1 MTGFL
6 DNLLEKVKALGS
18 SWTSYAV
25 VGSFVLYVFGYL
37 AIRFHLT
44 ALGVGTDLAVLDE
57 RYVFAGAKFLVYLV
71 SSVLNVVLVGLIL
84 AGLGCLLSR
93 LLTAGTRSRLA
104 VWWQQCL
111 SRYEML
117 SIVGI
122 IVSVLMIQL
131 VMKQCFFFSN
141 LLLAPELP
149 ADPAWLAELLLNEEY
164 MSHYFSGLVAGTALP
179 AAILLA
185 VRKTPAAAGRLLFLK
200 GLLGFL
206 VAVQFL
212 FLPVNYGVLIVD
224 KILPRVSSLGGSTPL
239 AEGQEAWLAWE
250 GKEGITY
257 LVRNKDG
264 TGRTLLTLPRSEVIK
279 TKIIHYDAIFPVLF
293 DTLEKTKKGVNP

>member
-6 DNLLEKVKALGS
+6 DILQEKVKALGS
-18 SWTSYAV
+18 SWTSYTV

-71 SSVLNVVLVGLIL
+71 SSMLNVVLVGLIL
-84 AGLGCLLSR
+84 AGLGYLLSR
-93 LLTAGTRSRLA
+93 LLPASVRSRLA
-104 VWWQQCL
+104 AWWQQCL
-111 SRYEML
+111 SRHEL
-117 SIVGI
+117 LALGGI

-141 LLLAPELP
+141 LLVAPHLP
-149 ADPAWLAELLLNEEY
+149 ADPAWMARLLLNQGRLPL
-164 MSHYFSGLVAGTALP
+164 YFSGLVAGMVIP
-179 AAILLA
+179 AAVLFA
-185 VRKTPAAAGRLLFLK
+185 VRKSPAGAGRLLFLK
-200 GLLGFL
+200 GLLAFL

-212 FLPVNYGVLIVD
+212 FLPVNYGMLIVD
-224 KILPRVSSLGGSTPL
+224 KTLPRVSSLGGTPPL
-239 AEGQEAWLAWE
+239 AAGQEAWLAWE
-250 GKEGITY
+250 GKEGVTY

-264 TGRTLLTLPRSEVIK
+264 TGRSLLTLPRSEVKK
-279 TKIIHYDAIFPVLF
+279 TEIIRYDAIFPLLF
-293 DTLEKTKKGVNP
+293 NP